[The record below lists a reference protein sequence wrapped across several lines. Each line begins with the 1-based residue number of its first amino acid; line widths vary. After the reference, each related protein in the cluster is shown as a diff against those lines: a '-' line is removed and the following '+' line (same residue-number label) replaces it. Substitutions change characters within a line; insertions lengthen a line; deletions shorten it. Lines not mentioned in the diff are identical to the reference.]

1 MKKNQKEEPIYIEH
15 QELKE
20 EYELVKLSDMFEEN
34 VKLQSIDLPK
44 EYEEKMPL
52 LRDLYPPKKRTLK
65 RR

>member
-20 EYELVKLSDMFEEN
+20 EYELVNLLDLYKDSF
-34 VKLQSIDLPK
+34 KLQSIDLPK

-52 LRDLYPPKKRTLK
+52 LRDLYPPIKRTLK